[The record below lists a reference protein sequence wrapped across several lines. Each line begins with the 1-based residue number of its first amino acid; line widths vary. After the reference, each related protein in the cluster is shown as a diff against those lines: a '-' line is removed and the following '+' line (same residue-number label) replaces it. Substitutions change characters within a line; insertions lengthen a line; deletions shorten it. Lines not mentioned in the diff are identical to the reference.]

1 MTPAA
6 RVLRAVLDTNV
17 LVSALLSAT
26 GPPAAL
32 IARWER
38 GELEVVVSESLLT
51 ELERTLARPSIRARL
66 AGEAS
71 SVLGVLRD
79 SAVVA
84 DDPREPGP
92 IRSAD
97 PDDDYLIALACSTQ
111 AALVSGDTH
120 LLSLAERIP
129 VYSPREFLELLE
141 RER

>member
-1 MTPAA
+1 MTRA
-6 RVLRAVLDTNV
+6 VRAVLDTNV

-32 IARWER
+32 IARWSR
-38 GELEVVVSESLLT
+38 GELELVVSESLLI
-51 ELERTLARPSIRARL
+51 ELERTLARPSIRACV

-97 PDDDYLIALACSTQ
+97 PDDDYLIALAYSTR
-111 AALVSGDTH
+111 AALVSGDAH
-120 LLSLAERIP
+120 LLSLAGQIP